1 MSVDDAGKLPEQKH
15 RLYEDVLALLL
26 GTLLASFGVTLYTEA
41 TLATGG
47 VAGAS
52 MLLNYLTGYG
62 FGPIFFVVNLPFY
75 ALAILRMGW
84 PYTLRTFAAVALLS
98 LFSRLTPGWIDIAA
112 LDPLY
117 AAVTGGGLIGIG
129 LLILFRHRAGLGGLN
144 ILALYLQDKGIM
156 RAGWFQ
162 LAVDVAILIAAF
174 FVLPLEKVVLSLVG
188 AAVVNLILGI
198 NHKPGRYMGMS

>member
-1 MSVDDAGKLPEQKH
+1 MSVDDAGRLPEQKH

-26 GTLLASFGVTLYTEA
+26 GTLLASLGVTLYTEA

-47 VAGAS
+47 VAGVS
-52 MLLNYLTGYG
+52 MLANYLTGYG

-117 AAVTGGGLIGIG
+117 AAATGGGLIGMG

-162 LAVDVAILIAAF
+162 LAVDVTILVAACF
-174 FVLPLEKVVLSLVG
+174 ILPLEKVALSLVG